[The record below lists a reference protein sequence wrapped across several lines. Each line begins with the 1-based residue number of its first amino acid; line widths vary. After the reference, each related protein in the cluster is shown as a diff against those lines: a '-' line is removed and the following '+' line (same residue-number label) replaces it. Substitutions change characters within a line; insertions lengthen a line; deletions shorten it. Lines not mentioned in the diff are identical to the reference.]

1 MLGSR
6 AGVSKCG
13 ALFETLLRGPTQWY
27 VESFEGE
34 HGVMIEIGDVT
45 KRGRNGWRKTSP
57 AETSTDKAVPNKS
70 NNYNPHQYLLYGQ
83 VVLWRRVTIW
93 MNLLQFV
100 KVLFL

>member
-45 KRGRNGWRKTSP
+45 KRGRKG
-57 AETSTDKAVPNKS
+57 
-70 NNYNPHQYLLYGQ
+70 
-83 VVLWRRVTIW
+83 
-93 MNLLQFV
+93 
-100 KVLFL
+100 